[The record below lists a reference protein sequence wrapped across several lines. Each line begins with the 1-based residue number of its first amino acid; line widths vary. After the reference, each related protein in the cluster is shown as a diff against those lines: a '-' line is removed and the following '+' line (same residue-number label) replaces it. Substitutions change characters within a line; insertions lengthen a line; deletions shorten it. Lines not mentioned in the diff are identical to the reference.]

1 MEGISGD
8 NSRVALQ
15 VCTCGRFH
23 VTYGKITQRFEP
35 HEFVKFAGDV
45 SSLCARVKQFGNE
58 DHIPMGTSRDH
69 TLCH

>member
-1 MEGISGD
+1 MAGISGD

-15 VCTCGRFH
+15 ICPCGRFH
-23 VTYGKITQRFEP
+23 VTYGKITLHFEP

-45 SSLCARVKQFGNE
+45 TSLCARVKQFGHQ
-58 DHIPMGTSRDH
+58 DHVPMTTNPDH